1 MAKLSLDLPSLLYS
15 MLAAI
20 GVIGVAGWVFGA
32 HLPPFLAVLLVIAVA
47 ALFARALS
55 LRLSKEKRGRAHR
68 NQKTDYH
75 GR

>member
-20 GVIGVAGWVFGA
+20 GVIGIAGWIFGA
-32 HLPPFLAVLLVIAVA
+32 HIPPFFAALLVVAVA
-47 ALFARALS
+47 ALFARALA
-55 LRLSKEKRGRAHR
+55 LRLSKEKRGRADR
-68 NQKTDYH
+68 NRKTDYH